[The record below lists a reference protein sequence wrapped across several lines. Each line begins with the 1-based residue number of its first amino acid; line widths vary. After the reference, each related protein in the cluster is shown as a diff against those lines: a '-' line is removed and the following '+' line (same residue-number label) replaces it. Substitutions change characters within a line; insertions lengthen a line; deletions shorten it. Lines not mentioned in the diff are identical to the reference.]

1 MEKNTILYIGR
12 NAEILN
18 TVVRLINGYADW
30 LGFGALDN
38 NATAKI
44 LSKHSIDIVLLG
56 AGISDQSDLLY
67 ESFFL
72 QKKIQM
78 LSLCNITEVV
88 VY

>member
-38 NATAKI
+38 ATAKI
-44 LSKHSIDIVLLG
+44 DKKLILLILS
-56 AGISDQSDLLY
+56 
-67 ESFFL
+67 
-72 QKKIQM
+72 
-78 LSLCNITEVV
+78 C
-88 VY
+88 